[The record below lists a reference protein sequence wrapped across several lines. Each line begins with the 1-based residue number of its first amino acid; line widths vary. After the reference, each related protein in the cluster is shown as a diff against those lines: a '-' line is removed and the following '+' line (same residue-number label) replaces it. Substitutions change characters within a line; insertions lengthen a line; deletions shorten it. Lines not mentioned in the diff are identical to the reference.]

1 MPTALRTSPDPA
13 SRILKERTL
22 RLFRHLPKAVAGD
35 EEEIHQM
42 RVAARRLR
50 VALPLLARKP
60 RGKRIRRALEVLRDV
75 TRAGGGSRDLDVS
88 VRLLD
93 ERIREAGA
101 PTTEHKALRRL
112 LAGARNRSRRQLAES
127 MLDLEIASLRRD
139 LKQLQGRA
147 GETVFTVFVR
157 LRKQAEKAHLRLVS
171 ELDAIGGQFDAP
183 GLHQVRIGCRRLR
196 YMAETLDAIRDQAS
210 SAPAALR
217 ELQGALG
224 RLHDAHV
231 LACWLAYEAEKA
243 QANGRQA
250 LAERAQREREF
261 FVSRCE
267 ELHRAFL
274 ALDPKALLTRAL
286 AVMIPSR
293 SAA

>member
-1 MPTALRTSPDPA
+1 MTTALRPAPDPV
-13 SRILKERTL
+13 SEILKERTR
-22 RLFRHLPKAVAGD
+22 RLFRHLPRALGGD

-50 VALPLLARKP
+50 VTLPLLARKP
-60 RGKRIRRALEVLRDV
+60 RGKRVRQALAVLRDV

-88 VRLLD
+88 LGLLD
-93 ERIREAGA
+93 ERLREAGQA
-101 PTTEHKALRRL
+101 TPEAKALRRS
-112 LAGARNRSRRQLAES
+112 LALAQSRSRSRLAET

-139 LKQLQGRA
+139 LKAIQSRA
-147 GETVFTVFVR
+147 CEPVFTVFVR
-157 LRKQAEKAHLRLVS
+157 LRQQAEKAQLALVT
-171 ELDAIGGQFDAP
+171 ELDAIGESLDAP

-196 YMAETLDAIRDQAS
+196 YMAEVLDAIRDQES
-210 SAPAALR
+210 KAPSTLR
-217 ELQGALG
+217 DLQEALG

-243 QANGRQA
+243 QARGRQA
-250 LAERAQREREF
+250 LAETAQREREF

-267 ELHRAFL
+267 ALHRGFL
-274 ALDPKALLTRAL
+274 AMDPKALLTRAL
-286 AVMIPSR
+286 AAMIPSR